1 MNDNKLMNLTNSIV
15 ALHKSKSVQDIEQA
29 FNDNNLGLEFDND
42 ERLQM
47 FYNEDDFNALYM
59 QSDAWL
65 TSELKAM
72 LP

>member
-15 ALHKSKSVQDIEQA
+15 ALHKSNSVQDIEQA

-42 ERLQM
+42 ESLQM